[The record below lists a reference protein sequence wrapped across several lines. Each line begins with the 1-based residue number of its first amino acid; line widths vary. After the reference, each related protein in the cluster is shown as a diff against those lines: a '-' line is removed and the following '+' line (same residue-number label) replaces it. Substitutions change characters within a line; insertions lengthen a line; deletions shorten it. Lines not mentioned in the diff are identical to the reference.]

1 MELLV
6 DLLRVR
12 QWVKNFFIIFPL
24 IFSGHF
30 NEFVPWL
37 NCWTVLAGFCF
48 ISSGMYIVNDI
59 IDLNEDR
66 MHPKKSQRPLAAAQ
80 ISTPKATVIVGLV
93 LVLGCSLC
101 WLEGREVFIL
111 ALSYVLLHVLYNL
124 RTKHVVILDILTV
137 AFGFQIRIWAGSAA
151 VHILPSL
158 WLQMCVFVLALFLGF
173 TKRRYE
179 MVALKSDASSHRAV
193 LSHYTSYLLDQ
204 IIIICS
210 TLSIV
215 FYGLFT
221 ISSEVVTRVG
231 GYEMFYSTSFV
242 IYGIFRYL
250 YLLHVKKLG
259 DDPSEALLSDAPMII
274 NILLWMAFV
283 MIVIRLSLLNA

>member
-1 MELLV
+1 MKLLIE
-6 DLLRVR
+6 LLRVR

-24 IFSGHF
+24 IFSGRF
-30 NEFVPWL
+30 NELGLWL
-37 NCWTVLAGFCF
+37 NCWTAVAGFCF
-48 ISSGMYIVNDI
+48 ISSGMYIINDI
-59 IDLNEDR
+59 IDLKEDR
-66 MHPKKSQRPLAAAQ
+66 LHPKKSQRPLSAGRIRVPAAVVVAG
-80 ISTPKATVIVGLV
+80 VV
-93 LVLGCSLC
+93 LILGCALC
-101 WLEGREVFIL
+101 WLMGQEVFIL
-111 ALSYVLLHVLYNL
+111 ALAYILLHTLYNL
-124 RTKHVVILDILTV
+124 RTKHIVILDILTV

-179 MVALKSDASSHRAV
+179 MSALKSNAVHHRNV

-210 TLSIV
+210 TLAIV
-215 FYGLFT
+215 FYGLYT
-221 ISSEVVTRVG
+221 ISSEVVNRIG
-231 GYEMFYSTSFV
+231 GYEMFYSTGFV

-259 DDPSEALLSDAPMII
+259 DDPSEVLLSDAPMVI
-274 NILLWMAFV
+274 NILLW
-283 MIVIRLSLLNA
+283 IVFAMTVIHLSRV